1 MIDYIIY
8 NTSSG
13 EILKVIRVLS
23 EDLASANTPSGYS
36 YLEGTADISTQ
47 KISSG
52 LIVSK
57 SSSEETTF
65 NNEVLSR
72 DAERKRNNLLL
83 NSDYLQTVDVNLSLS
98 DSARSNWQNYRQAL
112 RDVPAQ
118 AGYPSNITW
127 PTKPT

>member
-1 MIDYIIY
+1 MINYIIY

-13 EILKVIRVLS
+13 EILKVIRVSS
-23 EDLASANTPSGYS
+23 EDSASANTPSGYS

-52 LIVSK
+52 SIVSK

-83 NSDYLQTVDVNLSLS
+83 NSDYLQTVDFNLSLS
-98 DSARSNWQNYRQAL
+98 DSARSNWQTYRQAL
-112 RDVPAQ
+112 RDITGQ
-118 AGYPSNITW
+118 AGYPSSITW

>member
-13 EILKVIRVLS
+13 EILKVVRVLS
-23 EDLASANTPSGYS
+23 EDSASANTPSGYS
-36 YLEGTADISTQ
+36 YLEGSADISTQ

-52 LIVSK
+52 SIVSK
-57 SSSEETTF
+57 SSSEETAF
-65 NNEVLSR
+65 NNEVLSK
-72 DAERKRNNLLL
+72 DAQKKRYNLLL

-98 DSARSNWQNYRQAL
+98 DTARSNWQTYRQAL
-112 RDVPAQ
+112 RDITEQ

>member
-13 EILKVIRVLS
+13 EILKVVRVLS
-23 EDLASANTPSGYS
+23 EDSASANTPSGYS
-36 YLEGTADISTQ
+36 YLEGSADISTQ

-52 LIVSK
+52 SIVSK
-57 SSSEETTF
+57 SSSEETAF
-65 NNEVLSR
+65 NNEVLSK
-72 DAERKRNNLLL
+72 DAQKKRYNLLL

-98 DSARSNWQNYRQAL
+98 DTARSNWQTYRQAL
-112 RDVPAQ
+112 RDITEQ
-118 AGYPSNITW
+118 AGYPSTITW

>member
-1 MIDYIIY
+1 MINYIIY

-13 EILKVIRVLS
+13 EILKVIRVSS
-23 EDLASANTPSGYS
+23 EDSASANTPSGYS

-52 LIVSK
+52 SIVSK

-65 NNEVLSR
+65 NHEVLSR

-83 NSDYLQTVDVNLSLS
+83 NSDYLQTVDFNLSLA
-98 DSARSNWQNYRQAL
+98 DSARFNSQTYRQAL
-112 RDVPAQ
+112 RDITGQ
-118 AGYPSNITW
+118 AEYPSSITW